1 MIVVGAGGMGSAAT
15 YQLSAKGLAVLAIE
29 QFGLAHSRGSSHGQS
44 RIVRQAYF
52 ESPDYVPLLRRAF
65 DLWAGFPPSLR
76 PVQTGCLVI
85 GSSDSAMIGG
95 TLQSASRW
103 DIPIEMLSIRQMASR
118 FPQFQLADDE
128 VGVFEPGGGYVNPE
142 GTVRWLLERARQN
155 GAEVLLST
163 PALGWRADGDGVS
176 VETDSQIYTAA
187 KLVLTAGSW
196 TPSLAINSALPLRIV
211 RRVMHWFQPLGDPSQ
226 FAPATMP
233 TYIFDLGVGDEIYGF
248 PVADSEGTVKVGFHH
263 RGGPANPNALQPAA
277 SQDEIA
283 EMRGVLASRIPA
295 LDGSPVRSAGCM
307 YTLTPDEQF
316 VLGPLPAFDDRVV
329 IAAGFSGHGFKFVPV
344 VGEIITDLVTE
355 GRSRQRIEF
364 LSPSRFPGISP

>member
-65 DLWAGFPPSLR
+65 DLWVEFPPSLR

-103 DIPIEMLSIRQMASR
+103 DIPIEMLSIRQMANR

-155 GAEVLLST
+155 GA
-163 PALGWRADGDGVS
+163 
-176 VETDSQIYTAA
+176 
-187 KLVLTAGSW
+187 
-196 TPSLAINSALPLRIV
+196 
-211 RRVMHWFQPLGDPSQ
+211 
-226 FAPATMP
+226 
-233 TYIFDLGVGDEIYGF
+233 
-248 PVADSEGTVKVGFHH
+248 
-263 RGGPANPNALQPAA
+263 
-277 SQDEIA
+277 
-283 EMRGVLASRIPA
+283 
-295 LDGSPVRSAGCM
+295 
-307 YTLTPDEQF
+307 
-316 VLGPLPAFDDRVV
+316 
-329 IAAGFSGHGFKFVPV
+329 
-344 VGEIITDLVTE
+344 
-355 GRSRQRIEF
+355 
-364 LSPSRFPGISP
+364 